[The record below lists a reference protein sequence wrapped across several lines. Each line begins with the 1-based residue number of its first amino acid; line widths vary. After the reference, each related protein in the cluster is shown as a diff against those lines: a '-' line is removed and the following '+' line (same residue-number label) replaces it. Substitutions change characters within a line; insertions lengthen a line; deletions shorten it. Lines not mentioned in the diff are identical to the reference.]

1 MSWIT
6 SKAREAVRKGRAY
19 KAPTTPSLARL
30 HANELPWAPDY
41 DPAPGKLNY
50 YPLLF
55 PAELAERMAEHY
67 GVRPEEIS
75 VTRGSSEG
83 IDCLYRAF
91 CEANTDSALFCP
103 PSFEMFRWYGR
114 LQGARVLEVPLRAED
129 GFSLHV
135 PAIKAAWSDDVKL
148 LILCSPNNPTG
159 NLMNPDDLLELVEYA
174 RGRTVVVLDAAYAE
188 FAGQNPGADWI
199 REHPHVVVLRTVSK
213 ALGLAGVRCGAIIA
227 CEEIVGLMRRVQ
239 SPYSFSALCE
249 HTVLEALKPENLA
262 TMRGRIALIIEE
274 RERVSAR
281 LAELPQVR
289 TVYPSHTNFVLL
301 KVADADDFAATS
313 RDGGYLLRRIPDEPG
328 IESCVRIT
336 LGTPEQND
344 GLLATLRAAA

>member
-6 SKAREAVRKGRAY
+6 SLAREAVQTGRAY
-19 KAPTTPSLARL
+19 RAPTTTSLARL

-41 DPAPGKLNY
+41 NPAPGGLNW
-50 YPLLF
+50 YPLLY
-55 PAELAERMAEHY
+55 PDALTGRMAQHY
-67 GVRPEEIS
+67 GVRPEQVS

-91 CEANTDSALFCP
+91 CEANSDAALFCP
-103 PSFEMFRWYGR
+103 PAFEMFRWYGR
-114 LQGARVLEVPLRAED
+114 LQGARVIEVPLRAEH
-129 GFSLHV
+129 GFSLDV

-159 NLMNPDDLLELVEYA
+159 NLMDPGSILELVEHA
-174 RGRTVVVLDAAYAE
+174 RKRTVVVLDGAYAE

-199 REHPHVVVLRTVSK
+199 ARHPHVAVLRTVSK
-213 ALGLAGVRCGAIIA
+213 APGLAGVRCGAILA
-227 CEEIVGLMRRVQ
+227 CEEIIELMRRVQ

-262 TMRGRIALIIEE
+262 RTQSRIARIIEE

-281 LAELPQVR
+281 LAELPQVQ
-289 TVYPSHTNFVLL
+289 TVYPSQTNFVLL
-301 KVADADDFAATS
+301 KVASADGFTAAA
-313 RDGGYLLRRIPDEPG
+313 RNGGYLLRRIPDEPG
-328 IESCVRIT
+328 LESCVRVT
-336 LGTPEQND
+336 LGAPEQND
-344 GLLATLRAAA
+344 GLLAVLKATA

>member
-6 SKAREAVRKGRAY
+6 SLAREAVQKGRAY

-41 DPAPGKLNY
+41 DPAPGSLNW
-50 YPLLF
+50 YPLLY
-55 PAELAERMAEHY
+55 PAALTRRMAEHY
-67 GVRPEEIS
+67 GVRPEEAS

-91 CEANTDSALFCP
+91 CEANADSAIFCP

-114 LQGARVLEVPLRAED
+114 LQGARVIEIPLRAED
-129 GFSLHV
+129 GFSLDV

-159 NLMNPDDLLELVEYA
+159 NLMDPDDILELVEYA
-174 RGRTVVVLDAAYAE
+174 RGRSVVVLDGAYAE

-199 REHPHVVVLRTVSK
+199 TAHPHVVVLRTVSK
-213 ALGLAGVRCGAIIA
+213 ALGLAGVRCGAVIA
-227 CEEIVGLMRRVQ
+227 CAEIVTLMRRVQ

-249 HTVLEALKPENLA
+249 HTVLQALKPENLA
-262 TMRGRIALIIEE
+262 LMQGRIALVIEE
-274 RERVSAR
+274 RERISAL

-301 KVADADDFAATS
+301 KVAEADGFAAAA

-328 IESCVRIT
+328 MESCVRVT
-336 LGTPEQND
+336 VGTPKQND
-344 GLLATLRAAA
+344 GLLATLRTAA

>member
-6 SKAREAVRKGRAY
+6 SLAREAVQKGRAY

-41 DPAPGKLNY
+41 DPAPGRLNF
-50 YPLLF
+50 YPLLY
-55 PAELAERMAEHY
+55 PAKLTERMAEHY
-67 GVRPEEIS
+67 GVRPEEVA

-91 CEANTDSALFCP
+91 CESGRDSAIFCP

-114 LQGARVLEVPLRAED
+114 LQGARVLEVPLRAGD
-129 GFSLHV
+129 GFSLDV

-159 NLMNPDDLLELVEYA
+159 NLMDPDDLLELVEHA
-174 RGRTVVVLDAAYAE
+174 RGRTVVVLDAAYCE
-188 FAGQNPGADWI
+188 FAGQDPGAEWI
-199 REHPHVVVLRTVSK
+199 TAHPHVVVLRTVSK
-213 ALGLAGVRCGAIIA
+213 ALGLAGVRCGALIA
-227 CEEIVGLMRRVQ
+227 CPEIIGLMRRVQ

-262 TMRGRIALIIEE
+262 RMQGRTALVIKE
-274 RERVSAR
+274 RERLGPQ
-281 LAELPQVR
+281 LADLPQVT
-289 TVYPSHTNFVLL
+289 TVYPSRTNFVLL
-301 KVADADDFAATS
+301 KVADADGFTAAA

-328 IESCVRIT
+328 LESCVRIT

>member
-6 SKAREAVRKGRAY
+6 SLAREAVQNGRAY

-30 HANELPWAPDY
+30 HANELPWPPDY
-41 DPAPGKLNY
+41 DPAPGSLNW
-50 YPLLF
+50 YPLLY
-55 PAELAERMAEHY
+55 PAALTERMAKHY
-67 GVRPEEIS
+67 GVRPEEVS

-91 CEANTDSALFCP
+91 CESGRDSAIFCP

-114 LQGARVLEVPLRAED
+114 LQGARVLEVPLRAGD
-129 GFSLHV
+129 GFSLDV

-159 NLMNPDDLLELVEYA
+159 NLMDPDDVLELVDYA
-174 RGRTVVVLDAAYAE
+174 RERMVVVLDAAYAE
-188 FAGQNPGADWI
+188 FAGRNPGAEWI
-199 REHPHVVVLRTVSK
+199 TAHPHVVVLRTVSK
-213 ALGLAGVRCGAIIA
+213 ALGLAGVRCGALLA
-227 CEEIVGLMRRVQ
+227 CEEITGLMRRVQ

-249 HTVLEALKPENLA
+249 HTVLEALKPHNLA
-262 TMRGRIALIIEE
+262 RTQSRVALVIDE
-274 RERVSAR
+274 RERVSRR

-289 TVYPSHTNFVLL
+289 TVYPSRTNFVLL
-301 KVADADDFAATS
+301 KVADADGFNAAA

-328 IESCVRIT
+328 LESCVRIT